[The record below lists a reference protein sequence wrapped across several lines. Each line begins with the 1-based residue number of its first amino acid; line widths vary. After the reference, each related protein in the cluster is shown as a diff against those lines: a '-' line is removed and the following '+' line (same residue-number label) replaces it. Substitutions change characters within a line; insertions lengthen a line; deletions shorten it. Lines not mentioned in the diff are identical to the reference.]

1 MTAQAFHGFEGSY
14 MGDATRLTPGSV
26 MECKICWSLYD
37 PAQGCETWQV
47 PPGTPFTA
55 LPESWRCPTC
65 DAPKEQ
71 FMVVHEPA
79 PQGATTPDTTHPLQS
94 TGQSA
99 APNTGASGMALPA
112 IDNPEPATA
121 QAAPPAALFAHQL
134 EATFRDIHANQMR
147 GVPLVN
153 AALNVKAVGFQERD
167 GHILGVLIT
176 PWFMNLVQAPLPDAG
191 GPARTSGEK
200 VLLSFPSGEY
210 EFTAVTRDQA
220 GGLSPYLACS
230 LFSPMFD
237 FTTMLQAIET
247 AQAALVGLMDPTQHP
262 AYRPAPASDTP
273 VPART
278 GRRALLTG
286 SQPGPDSA
294 HP

>member
-14 MGDATRLTPGSV
+14 LGDATRLNAGSV

-79 PQGATTPDTTHPLQS
+79 PQGAATLNTAHPAQS
-94 TGQSA
+94 SAQSPA
-99 APNTGASGMALPA
+99 LNTAASGTALPA
-112 IDNPEPATA
+112 TDSPEP
-121 QAAPPAALFAHQL
+121 APPAALFAHQL

-262 AYRPAPASDTP
+262 AYRPAPASNTP
-273 VPART
+273 VAARS
-278 GRRALLTG
+278 GRRALLIGNQNAQDNT
-286 SQPGPDSA
+286 
-294 HP
+294 HT

>member
-14 MGDATRLTPGSV
+14 LGDATRLNAGSV

-47 PPGTPFTA
+47 PPGTPFAA
-55 LPESWRCPTC
+55 LLDTWRCPTC

-71 FMVVHEPA
+71 FMVVHELSPQAHATPDSTGTANTTAAA
-79 PQGATTPDTTHPLQS
+79 PQP
-94 TGQSA
+94 GQSA
-99 APNTGASGMALPA
+99 TPADNTAQHPSEHVP
-112 IDNPEPATA
+112 PAT
-121 QAAPPAALFAHQL
+121 LFARQL

-147 GVPLVN
+147 GVPIVN

-176 PWFMNLVQAPLPDAG
+176 PWFMNLVQAPLPDTG
-191 GPARTSGEK
+191 GPTRASGEK
-200 VLLSFPSGEY
+200 VLLGFPSGDY
-210 EFTAVTRDQA
+210 EFTAVNRDQA
-220 GGLSPYLACS
+220 GDLPPYLACS
-230 LFSPMFD
+230 LFSPMFY

-247 AQAALVGLMDPTQHP
+247 AQAALVSLMDPTLHP
-262 AYRPAPASDTP
+262 AYRPAPASNTP
-273 VPART
+273 VAART

-286 SQPGPDSA
+286 NQNAQDNT
-294 HP
+294 HT

>member
-1 MTAQAFHGFEGSY
+1 MTSQPFHGFEGSY
-14 MGDATRLTPGSV
+14 MGDATRLNAGSV

-71 FMVVHEPA
+71 FMVVHELSPQVSTATAA
-79 PQGATTPDTTHPLQS
+79 PTQPP
-94 TGQSA
+94 QSA
-99 APNTGASGMALPA
+99 ATSREDGTAPDSAAAPASGQDVLP
-112 IDNPEPATA
+112 PAT
-121 QAAPPAALFAHQL
+121 LFARQL
-134 EATFRDIHANQMR
+134 ETTFRDIHANQMR
-147 GVPLVN
+147 GVPIVN

-176 PWFMNLVQAPLPDAG
+176 PWFMNLVQAPLPEDVS
-191 GPARTSGEK
+191 GPTRVSGEK
-200 VLLSFPSGEY
+200 VLLSFPSGDY
-210 EFTAVTRDQA
+210 EFTAVNRDQA
-220 GGLSPYLACS
+220 GNLPPYLACS

-247 AQAALVGLMDPTQHP
+247 AQAALVGLMDPTLNP
-262 AYRPAPASDTP
+262 AYRPAPASDTAA
-273 VPART
+273 PART

-286 SQPGPDSA
+286 SQPAQDATRP
-294 HP
+294 

>member
-1 MTAQAFHGFEGSY
+1 MTSQAFHGFEGSY
-14 MGDATRLTPGSV
+14 MGDATRLNAGSV

-37 PAQGCETWQV
+37 PTQGCETWQV

-71 FMVVHEPA
+71 FMVVHELSPQADAAATTTAQA
-79 PQGATTPDTTHPLQS
+79 PQNAATPHGDGTTPD
-94 TGQSA
+94 SA
-99 APNTGASGMALPA
+99 AVPASEQDAVP
-112 IDNPEPATA
+112 PAT
-121 QAAPPAALFAHQL
+121 LFARQL

-147 GVPLVN
+147 GVPIVN

-176 PWFMNLVQAPLPDAG
+176 PWFMNLVQAPLPDVG
-191 GPARTSGEK
+191 GPRRVSGEK
-200 VLLSFPSGEY
+200 VLLSFPSGDY
-210 EFTAVTRDQA
+210 EFTAVNRDQA
-220 GGLSPYLACS
+220 GDLPPYLACS

-237 FTTMLQAIET
+237 FTTMLQTIET
-247 AQAALVGLMDPTQHP
+247 AQAALVGLMDPTLNP
-262 AYRPAPASDTP
+262 AYRPAPASDT
-273 VPART
+273 VVSART

-286 SQPGPDSA
+286 SQPVQDTARP
-294 HP
+294 

>member
-1 MTAQAFHGFEGSY
+1 MTSQPFHGFEGSY
-14 MGDATRLTPGSV
+14 MGDATRLNAGSV

-71 FMVVHEPA
+71 FMVVHELSPQVSTATAA
-79 PQGATTPDTTHPLQS
+79 PTQASQNAATSQEDATTPDNA
-94 TGQSA
+94 A
-99 APNTGASGMALPA
+99 APASGQDAL
-112 IDNPEPATA
+112 
-121 QAAPPAALFAHQL
+121 PPAALFARQL
-134 EATFRDIHANQMR
+134 ETTFRDIHANQMR
-147 GVPLVN
+147 GVPIVN

-176 PWFMNLVQAPLPDAG
+176 PWFMNLVQAPLPEDVG
-191 GPARTSGEK
+191 GPTRVSGKK
-200 VLLSFPSGEY
+200 VLLSFPSGDY
-210 EFTAVTRDQA
+210 EFTAVNRDQA
-220 GGLSPYLACS
+220 GSLPPYLACS

-247 AQAALVGLMDPTQHP
+247 AQAALVGLMDPTLNP
-262 AYRPAPASDTP
+262 AYRPAPASDTA
-273 VPART
+273 VPARA

-286 SQPGPDSA
+286 SQSA
-294 HP
+294 QDTAR